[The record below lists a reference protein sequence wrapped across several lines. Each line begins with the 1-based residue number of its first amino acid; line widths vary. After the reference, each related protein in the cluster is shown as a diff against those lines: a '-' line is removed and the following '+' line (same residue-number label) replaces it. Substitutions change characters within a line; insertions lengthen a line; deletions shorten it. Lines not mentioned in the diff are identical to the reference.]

1 MNNRTFIY
9 GLIALIGF
17 GVCYWQLND
26 PQFATNSVQAGMMS
40 TMIDAPP
47 STDPVMETSA
57 EAVDINWISWEE
69 AVEATKTNPKKI
81 IIDAYT
87 DWCGWCKRM
96 DATTFKDP
104 KVEAYIAENFYA
116 VKFNAEQRED
126 IVYDGNTFSYKRTG
140 KRGVHELAASL
151 LDNRLSYPSVVYF
164 NGEMERIMISA
175 GYKDADK
182 MMQELM
188 YANGEIDSAGE

>member
-1 MNNRTFIY
+1 MNYKTFIY
-9 GLIALIGF
+9 GLVALIGF
-17 GVCYWQLND
+17 GLCYWQLNA
-26 PQFATNSVQAGMMS
+26 PPATSGVVQANMMS
-40 TMIDAPP
+40 SMMDAPA
-47 STDPVMETSA
+47 ETSSTVT
-57 EAVDINWISWEE
+57 AVDIDWITWEE
-69 AVEATKTNPKKI
+69 AIEANKKNPKKI
-81 IIDAYT
+81 VIDVYT

-104 KVEAYIAENFYA
+104 KVAAYIAENFYA

-126 IVYDGNTFSYKRTG
+126 IVYDGRTFAYKRNG

-175 GYKDADK
+175 GFKDSDK
-182 MMQELM
+182 MLQELM

>member
-1 MNNRTFIY
+1 MNNKTFIY
-9 GLIALIGF
+9 GLVALIGF
-17 GVCYWQLND
+17 SLCYWQLSN
-26 PQFATNSVQAGMMS
+26 PQATTGAVQAGMMS
-40 TMIDAPP
+40 SMMDAPAESAP
-47 STDPVMETSA
+47 SATA
-57 EAVDINWISWEE
+57 EAIDINWLTWEE
-69 AVEATKTNPKKI
+69 AIVANKKTQKKI
-81 IIDAYT
+81 VIDVYT

-126 IVYDGNTFSYKRTG
+126 IVYDGKTFSYKKNG

-164 NGEMERIMISA
+164 NGDMERIMISA
-175 GYKDADK
+175 GYKDSDK
-182 MMQELM
+182 MLKELM
-188 YANGEIDSAGE
+188 YANGEIDSAD

>member
-1 MNNRTFIY
+1 MNNKTFIY
-9 GLIALIGF
+9 GLVALIGF
-17 GVCYWQLND
+17 GLCYWQLND
-26 PQFATNSVQAGMMS
+26 TQLASNTVQAGMMS
-40 TMIDAPP
+40 TMLDAPLEEVN
-47 STDPVMETSA
+47 TDPTA
-57 EAVDINWISWEE
+57 EAVDITWITWEE
-69 AVEATKTNPKKI
+69 AVAANKTNPKKI
-81 IIDAYT
+81 IIDVYT

-104 KVEAYIAENFYA
+104 KVEAYIAQNFYA

-126 IVYDGNTFSYKRTG
+126 IVYDGKTFAYKQNGR
-140 KRGVHELAASL
+140 RGVHELAASL

-164 NGEMERIMISA
+164 NGDMERIMISA

-182 MMQELM
+182 MLKELM